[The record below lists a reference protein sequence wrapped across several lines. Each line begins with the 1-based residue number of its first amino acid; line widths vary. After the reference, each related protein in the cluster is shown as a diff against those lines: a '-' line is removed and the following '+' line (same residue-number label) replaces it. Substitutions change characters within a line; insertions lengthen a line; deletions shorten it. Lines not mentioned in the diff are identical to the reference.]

1 MAYVFG
7 PVPSRRLG
15 RSLGVDLIP
24 FKMCTYDCVY
34 CQLGCTTNKAL
45 ERKQWVPA
53 DAVLAEIQ
61 EKIALK
67 PDYITLSGSGEPTL
81 YAGIGD
87 IIAGIRGFTDIPIA
101 LITNGSLLW
110 DEEVR
115 REIAD
120 AHLIIPS
127 LDAGNALMFGA
138 VNRPHPD
145 ISFEKML
152 EGLTALRDDFA
163 GTIWLEVF
171 ILSGYTADI
180 EEVKSIAACAK
191 QIRPDRI
198 QLNTVTRPPAEEF
211 AMTVTREK
219 LESLCGYFEPKAEVI
234 ADFREVHQQEGFT
247 ATRDAVEAMLQRR
260 PCSLDDVAAGLNI
273 HRNEALKYLEE
284 LLADKRIEMAR
295 TANRIFYRV
304 CKHPGEA

>member
-1 MAYVFG
+1 MSYVFG

-24 FKMCTYDCVY
+24 FKMCTYDCIY

-53 DAVLAEIQ
+53 DAVLEEIR
-61 EKIALK
+61 EKVALK

-81 YAGIGD
+81 YAGID
-87 IIAGIRGFTDIPIA
+87 EIVTGIRSFTDIPIA

-110 DEEVR
+110 DKEVR

-120 AHLIIPS
+120 VHLIVPS
-127 LDAGNALMFGA
+127 LDAGNAAMFNA

-145 ISFEKML
+145 INFEKML
-152 EGLTALRDDFA
+152 GGLAALRDDVSGA
-163 GTIWLEVF
+163 IWLEVF
-171 ILSGYTADI
+171 ISSGYTADI
-180 EEVKSIAACAK
+180 EEVKRIAACARK
-191 QIRPDRI
+191 IRPDRI

-211 AMTVTREK
+211 AMTVDREK
-219 LESLCGYFEPKAEVI
+219 LESLCHYFEPEAEVI
-234 ADFREVHQQEGFT
+234 ADYKNVHQQAGYT
-247 ATRDAVEAMLQRR
+247 ATRDAVEALLRRR
-260 PCSLDDVAAGLNI
+260 PCSLADVAAGLNI

-284 LLADKRIEMAR
+284 LLGEKHIEVVR
-295 TANRIFYRV
+295 TGNRIFYRI
-304 CKHPGEA
+304 CKQQDEN